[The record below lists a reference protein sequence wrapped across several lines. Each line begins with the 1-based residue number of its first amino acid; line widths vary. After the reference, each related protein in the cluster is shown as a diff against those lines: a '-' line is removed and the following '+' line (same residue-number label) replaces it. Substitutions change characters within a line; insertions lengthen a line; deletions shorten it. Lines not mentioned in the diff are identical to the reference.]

1 MSSLKEIVENEGQ
14 RDSLDK
20 CGTAFLYRE
29 GSFYRAYEWSA
40 WLFVR
45 HVSDFKVTCRVF
57 KAVEQAVAFIGF
69 PLTSAGKFMPDGF
82 TAKPLSDSS
91 LQVSFPSSLI
101 ADDAD
106 LAALAQEFAQWKQSV
121 PVAESQRQKLMTTE
135 ANPSTSHFSRPQS
148 LTQIMQRVLAYP
160 IESKS
165 PMDSMLFLA
174 DIKQQLSAII

>member
-20 CGTAFLYRE
+20 CRTAFLYRE

-82 TAKPLSDSS
+82 TAKPLSVLNS
-91 LQVSFPSSLI
+91 L
-101 ADDAD
+101 
-106 LAALAQEFAQWKQSV
+106 
-121 PVAESQRQKLMTTE
+121 
-135 ANPSTSHFSRPQS
+135 NSRY
-148 LTQIMQRVLAYP
+148 I
-160 IESKS
+160 
-165 PMDSMLFLA
+165 
-174 DIKQQLSAII
+174 LSAIAIICFGLFSSPLLLLSTLYRTLPTASASIAAVR